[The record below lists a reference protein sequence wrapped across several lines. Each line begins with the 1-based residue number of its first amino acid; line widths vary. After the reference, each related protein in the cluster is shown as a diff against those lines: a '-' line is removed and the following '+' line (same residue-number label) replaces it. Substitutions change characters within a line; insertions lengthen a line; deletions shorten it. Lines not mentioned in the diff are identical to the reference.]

1 LLRLQLLRLQVVETP
16 VVETPVVETPVVK
29 PPEPPEEPPVPPEP
43 PEPPI
48 VETKTCW
55 DGSVIPAT
63 GACPP
68 KPPEPPEP
76 PEPPLVDPEPPEPPL
91 PPVIV
96 EEEPVIPIVEEEPVI
111 PIVEEEPVIPIVEE
125 EPVVVPPSGG
135 GEGGGIPQ
143 QSASP
148 TGGMRGV
155 ATEQAGVAD
164 ISNMYDPSLSFAE
177 NMERVL
183 GKTKQTDAVDSALM
197 YGGGIVQTTDL
208 NNELLR
214 IIEGR

>member
-1 LLRLQLLRLQVVETP
+1 
-16 VVETPVVETPVVK
+16 
-29 PPEPPEEPPVPPEP
+29 
-43 PEPPI
+43 
-48 VETKTCW
+48 
-55 DGSVIPAT
+55 
-63 GACPP
+63 
-68 KPPEPPEP
+68 
-76 PEPPLVDPEPPEPPL
+76 
-91 PPVIV
+91 
-96 EEEPVIPIVEEEPVI
+96 
-111 PIVEEEPVIPIVEE
+111 
-125 EPVVVPPSGG
+125 
-135 GEGGGIPQ
+135 
-143 QSASP
+143 
-148 TGGMRGV
+148 MRGV